1 MNRESDLQSGFSV
14 KHGINYISNDMCK
27 FIVWAP
33 FLNKVAV
40 KIISPGE
47 KLVPMEKDKEGYWRT
62 TIGGVTPAT
71 KYFYRLNDEND
82 RPDPASQYQPQGV
95 HGASQVVDHGAFV
108 WSDGNW
114 QGIPLS
120 EMIMYELHVGTFT
133 PDGTFSAIIP
143 RLDEL
148 RDIGVNAL
156 EFMPVSQFSGERNWG
171 YDGVYPYAVQNSY
184 GGPEGLKHLVNECHR
199 RGISVI
205 LDVVYNHLGPEGNY
219 LRDFGPYF
227 TDKYKTPWGDAIN
240 FDSAYSREVRNFFI
254 DNAIYWFRH
263 YHVDALRIDA
273 VHAILDKGVK
283 HFLSELSER
292 VEAFSQKQG
301 RKYYLIA
308 ESDLNDSRVVI
319 SRESG
324 GYGIDGVWCDD
335 FHHSLHTLLTGEN
348 RGYYL
353 DFGKIEHLA
362 KSLKEGFVY
371 SGGYSQFRRKN
382 HGNSSKDIPAKQMV
396 VFSQNHDQIG
406 NRMLGERLSA
416 LVSFEALK
424 LAAGTVFLS
433 PYIPLLF
440 MGEEY
445 GEDAPF
451 LYFTNHSDPNLIE
464 AVRQGRKKEFGE
476 FKWQGEPPDP
486 QSTETYLKSKIDWE
500 KRKQGNYK
508 ILLDFYKHLMRL
520 RKTLPALSNLDKRNL
535 FAEAIER
542 QKILFIIRRKDSS
555 QIMIALNF
563 NYFDVAC
570 VPPLSEGVWNKAID
584 SSEQIWSGP
593 GSVLASELVSGSE
606 ITMRGRSI
614 ALYIRKSQ
622 ASILKS

>member
-1 MNRESDLQSGFSV
+1 M
-14 KHGINYISNDMCK
+14 KHGINYIRNDRCE
-27 FIVWAP
+27 FTVWAP
-33 FLNKVAV
+33 FLSKVAV
-40 KIISPGE
+40 KIISSGE
-47 KLVPMEKDKEGYWRT
+47 ILVPTEKDKEGYWRT
-62 TIGGVTPAT
+62 TIEGVTPST
-71 KYFYRLNDEND
+71 IYYFRLNDEKD
-82 RPDPASQYQPQGV
+82 RPDPASQHQPQGV
-95 HGASQVVDHGAFV
+95 HGASQVVDHSAFV

-133 PDGTFSAIIP
+133 PDGTFHAIVP

-148 RDIGVNAL
+148 RDTGINTL
-156 EFMPVSQFSGERNWG
+156 ELMPVSQFPGERNWG

-184 GGPEGLKHLVNECHR
+184 GGPEGLKYLVNECHR

-240 FDSAYSREVRNFFI
+240 FDSAYSREVRNFFV
-254 DNAIYWFRH
+254 DNAIYWFHH

-273 VHAILDKGVK
+273 VHAIFDKGGK

-371 SGGYSQFRRKN
+371 SGEYSQFRRKN

-424 LAAGTVFLS
+424 LAAGTVLLS

-614 ALYIRKSQ
+614 ALYIRESQ
-622 ASILKS
+622 VSILKS

>member
-1 MNRESDLQSGFSV
+1 M
-14 KHGINYISNDMCK
+14 KHGTNYISTARCE
-27 FIVWAP
+27 FAVWAP
-33 FLNKVAV
+33 FLSKVAV

-62 TIGGVTPAT
+62 TIEGVTSAT
-71 KYFYRLNDEND
+71 KYFYRLNNEKD

-95 HGASQVVDHGAFV
+95 HGASQVVDHSAFV
-108 WSDGNW
+108 WSDVNW
-114 QGIPLS
+114 QGIPLN

-133 PDGTFSAIIP
+133 PDGTFHAIIP

-148 RDIGVNAL
+148 RDTGINTL
-156 EFMPVSQFSGERNWG
+156 ELMPVSQFPGERNWG

-199 RGISVI
+199 KEIAVI

-227 TDKYKTPWGDAIN
+227 TNTCHTPWGEAIN
-240 FDSAYSREVRNFFI
+240 FDSAYSREVRNYFI
-254 DNAIYWFRH
+254 DNAIHWFSH

-273 VHAILDKGVK
+273 IHAIFDIGEK

-292 VEAFSQKQG
+292 VEAFSQKMG
-301 RKYYLIA
+301 RKYDLIA

-353 DFGKIEHLA
+353 DFGKVSHMA
-362 KSLKEGFVY
+362 KSTKEGFVY
-371 SGGYSQFRRKN
+371 SGEYSEFRKKS

-424 LAAGTVFLS
+424 LAAGTVLLS

-451 LYFTNHSDPNLIE
+451 LYFTNHSDPDLVE
-464 AVRQGRKKEFGE
+464 AVRQGRKREFAE
-476 FKWQGEPPDP
+476 FEWLGEPPDP
-486 QSTETYLKSKIDWE
+486 QSTETFLKSKIHWK
-500 KRKQGNYK
+500 KRKQGHYK
-508 ILLDFYKHLMRL
+508 VLLDFYKHLMRL
-520 RKTLPALSNLDKRNL
+520 RKTIPALSNLDKRNL
-535 FAEAIER
+535 FVEAIEGQR
-542 QKILFIIRRKDSS
+542 MLFVIRWKDSS
-555 QIMIALNF
+555 QIMIVINF
-563 NYFDVAC
+563 NYTDVTC
-570 VPPLSEGVWNKAID
+570 IPPLSGEVWNKAID

-593 GSVLASELVSGSE
+593 GSVLASELVPGTE

-614 ALYIRKSQ
+614 ALYIRKSHV
-622 ASILKS
+622 SVL